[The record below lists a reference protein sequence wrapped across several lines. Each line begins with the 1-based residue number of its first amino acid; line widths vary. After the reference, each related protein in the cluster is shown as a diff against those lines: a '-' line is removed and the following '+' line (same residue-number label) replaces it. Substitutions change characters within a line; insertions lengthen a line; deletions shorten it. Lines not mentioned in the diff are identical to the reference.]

1 MTIKLLN
8 WAQVCW
14 RFEYVWVSNSE
25 TQVTADNYVCPDFFL
40 ACYFCS
46 RGEPELC
53 DYVLTSAKAQAERDA
68 LNKRAMEA
76 EELNGIDTVFA

>member
-1 MTIKLLN
+1 MTAN
-8 WAQVCW
+8 
-14 RFEYVWVSNSE
+14 
-25 TQVTADNYVCPDFFL
+25 NYVCPDFFL

-68 LNKRAMEA
+68 FNKRAMEA
-76 EELNGIDTVFA
+76 ELSDLILVAYCIECCSINQAK